1 MKAPPGGG
9 TISFIISVYNGLSH
23 TRACLD
29 SLRETVDVTGHEIIL
44 IDDRSTDGTRGYL
57 AELPEPP
64 FRVILN
70 EARQCYAKNNNTA
83 AAVATGE
90 FLCLLNNDLILTPGW
105 LAPMLRAFDQFP
117 NAGVVGN
124 IQRNPSTGRYD
135 HMGFVFG
142 ENGVPWHFGKNF
154 PFRPYR
160 GYTEWR
166 AVTTACCLI
175 KKSVFLEAGGF
186 DEQYINGSEDVDLC
200 LRLGRAGHRHY
211 VTNESIVFHHVS
223 SSADRHMFNKA
234 NEQRLLARWQVEIQQ
249 SLTPRD
255 RRLAAVN
262 YLLRFA
268 TQPWRYNFRRLW
280 HALLSLGSW
289 GRLTNATAHTQR

>member
-1 MKAPPGGG
+1 MSQPR
-9 TISFIISVYNGLSH
+9 ISFIISVFNGLPF
-23 TRACLD
+23 TCACLD
-29 SLRETVDVTGHEIIL
+29 SLRETVNLSEHEVIVV
-44 IDDRSTDGTRGYL
+44 DDFSTDGTREYL
-57 AELPEPP
+57 AGLSDPP

-70 EARQCYAKNNNTA
+70 EARRNYAVNNNIA
-83 AAVATGE
+83 AGVANGE
-90 FLCLLNNDLILTPGW
+90 FLCLLNNDVVLTPGW
-105 LAPMLRAFDQFP
+105 LDPMLRAFDQFP
-117 NAGVVGN
+117 DAGVVGN
-124 IQRNPSTGRYD
+124 VQRNPSTGRFD

-142 ENGVPWHFGKNF
+142 DNGVPWHFGKNF

-160 GYTEWR
+160 GYAEWR

-211 VTNESIVFHHVS
+211 VANESTVFHHVS
-223 SSADRHMFNKA
+223 SSAGRHAYNEA
-234 NEQRLLARWQVEIQQ
+234 NEQRLLEQWQTDIQQ

-255 RRLAAVN
+255 RRLAAAN

-268 TQPWRYNFRRLW
+268 TQPWRYNIRRLG
-280 HALLSLGSW
+280 HALLSLVSFGQI
-289 GRLTNATAHTQR
+289 TNATAHTER